1 MFNPALYYSKT
12 SAKKLTGKG
21 ASNLKLAA
29 LSEIIYKKVKQ
40 IINSDE
46 FTIEHYK
53 NLRHGQSGTKRAH
66 IDKSF
71 VLTFNYDKER
81 KFVLFLDFDHHDRIY
96 KR

>member
-1 MFNPALYYSKT
+1 MAFDYDFSNGLK
-12 SAKKLTGKG
+12 GKIQRM
-21 ASNLKLAA
+21 KRKDPKRI
-29 LSEIIYKKVKQ
+29 EILHKKVKQ

-53 NLRHGQSGTKRAH
+53 NLRYGQSDKKRVH

-71 VLTFNYDKER
+71 VLTFKYDKER
-81 KFVLFLDFDHHDRIY
+81 KFVLFLDFDHHNNVY